1 LAEWLIVEGLRVTG
15 WYIFGNTSGRISKE
29 VITFGEVIID
39 QTISRVVHLI
49 VSARRKV
56 NHPLEVARKQ

>member
-1 LAEWLIVEGLRVTG
+1 MMTE

-49 VSARRKV
+49 VSARLKV